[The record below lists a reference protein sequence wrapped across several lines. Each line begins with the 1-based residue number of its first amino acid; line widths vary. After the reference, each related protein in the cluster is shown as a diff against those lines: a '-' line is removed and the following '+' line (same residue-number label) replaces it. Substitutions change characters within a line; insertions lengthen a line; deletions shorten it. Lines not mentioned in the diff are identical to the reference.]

1 MTEKKKLKL
10 VTDEQA
16 EIDARKREARVFELR
31 IQGFTFEQIASEV
44 GYQGASGAWQ
54 AYKRVKE
61 TLIFESIEEAQQLEL
76 MRLDEMMFALWGRA
90 IGGDLPAASCVLKI
104 MDRRAKLLGL
114 DKPEK
119 IEVNKWDFDG
129 ADLDAE
135 VQKLVIMMNER
146 EEEFMERREAEVRA
160 EMRAQFEIEKKLEE
174 QLRSKKSQ
182 EDTKAKLLE
191 FLGTHADEEK
201 NEWKPSGDREKKY

>member
-1 MTEKKKLKL
+1 MTEKKRLK
-10 VTDEQA
+10 VVIDEQA

-31 IQGFTFEQIASEV
+31 VQGFTFEQIALEV

-61 TLIFESIEEAQQLEL
+61 TLIFESVEEARQLEL

-119 IEVNKWDFDG
+119 VDVNQWEFDG
-129 ADLDAE
+129 TDLDAE

-160 EMRAQFEIEKKLEE
+160 EMRAQFEIEKKLEK
-174 QLRSKKSQ
+174 QLQSKKTQ

-191 FLGTHADEEK
+191 FLGSGSDEEK
-201 NEWKPSGDREKKY
+201 KD

>member
-16 EIDARKREARVFELR
+16 ELDARLRESKVFELR
-31 IQGFTFEQIASEV
+31 IQGFTFEQIAVEV

-54 AYKRVKE
+54 AYKRAKE
-61 TLIFESIEEAQQLEL
+61 SFIFESVEEVRQLEL
-76 MRLDEMMFALWGRA
+76 MRLDEMMFALWDRA
-90 IGGDLPAASCVLKI
+90 ISGDLPAASCVLKI

-119 IEVNKWDFDG
+119 IEVNKWDFNG
-129 ADLDAE
+129 ADLDEE

-146 EEEFMERREAEVRA
+146 EEEFMDRREAEVRA
-160 EMRAQFEIEKKLEE
+160 EMRAQFEIEKKLEK
-174 QLRSKKSQ
+174 QLQSKKSQ
-182 EDTKAKLLE
+182 EDTKARIMEMLNSDFDK
-191 FLGTHADEEK
+191 EK
-201 NEWKPSGDREKKY
+201 NHEIFSED

>member
-1 MTEKKKLKL
+1 MTEKKKLSL
-10 VTDEQA
+10 VTVEQM
-16 EIDARKREARVFELR
+16 EIDARKREAKVFEMR

-61 TLIFESIEEAQQLEL
+61 THIFESVEEARQLEL
-76 MRLDEMMFALWGRA
+76 MRLDELMYALWERA
-90 IGGDLPAASCVLKI
+90 LEGDLSAVACLLKI

-119 IEVNKWDFDG
+119 VEVNKWEFDG

-135 VQKLVIMMNER
+135 VQKLILMMNER
-146 EEEFMERREAEVRA
+146 EEEFMERREAEVRT
-160 EMRAQFEIEKKLEE
+160 EMRAQFEIERKLEKE
-174 QLRSKKSQ
+174 LNAKKSQ
-182 EDTKAKLLE
+182 EDSRAKLIEMLDR
-191 FLGTHADEEK
+191 HASEEK
-201 NEWKPSGDREKKY
+201 SEWKLSVDQEKSD

>member
-16 EIDARKREARVFELR
+16 ELDARLRESKVFELR
-31 IQGFTFEQIASEV
+31 IQGFTFEQIAVEV

-54 AYKRVKE
+54 AYKRAKE
-61 TLIFESIEEAQQLEL
+61 SFIFESVEEVRQLEL
-76 MRLDEMMFALWGRA
+76 MRLDEMMFALWDRA
-90 IGGDLPAASCVLKI
+90 ISGDLPAASCVLKI

-119 IEVNKWDFDG
+119 VEVNKWDFDG

-135 VQKLVIMMNER
+135 VQKLVTMMTER
-146 EEEFMERREAEVRA
+146 EDEFMQRREAEVRS
-160 EMRAQFEIEKKLEE
+160 EMRAQFEAEKKLEK
-174 QLRSKKSQ
+174 QLQSKKSQ
-182 EDTKAKLLE
+182 EDSKAKLLD
-191 FLGTHADEEK
+191 FLGSGADEEK
-201 NEWKPSGDREKKY
+201 NDWKSGESQ

>member
-16 EIDARKREARVFELR
+16 EIDARKREVRVFELR

-54 AYKRVKE
+54 AYKRVRE
-61 TLIFESIEEAQQLEL
+61 TLIFESVEDARQLEL

-129 ADLDAE
+129 ANLDAE

-146 EEEFMERREAEVRA
+146 EEEFMARREAEVRA
-160 EMRAQFEIEKKLEE
+160 EMRALFEVEKQHKQETIE
-174 QLRSKKSQ
+174 
-182 EDTKAKLLE
+182 
-191 FLGTHADEEK
+191 
-201 NEWKPSGDREKKY
+201 

>member
-16 EIDARKREARVFELR
+16 ELDARLRESKVFELR
-31 IQGFTFEQIASEV
+31 IQGFTFEQIAVEV

-54 AYKRVKE
+54 AYKRAKE
-61 TLIFESIEEAQQLEL
+61 SFIFESVEEVRQLEL
-76 MRLDEMMFALWGRA
+76 MRLDEMMFALWDRA

-135 VQKLVIMMNER
+135 VQKLVTMMNER
-146 EEEFMERREAEVRA
+146 EEEFMTRRESEVRA
-160 EMRAQFEIEKKLEE
+160 EMRAQFEIEKKLER
-174 QLRSKKSQ
+174 QLQSKKSQ
-182 EDTKAKLLE
+182 EDSKARIMEMLNSDFDK
-191 FLGTHADEEK
+191 EK
-201 NEWKPSGDREKKY
+201 NHEIFSED

>member
-1 MTEKKKLKL
+1 MTEKKRLKL

-16 EIDARKREARVFELR
+16 ELDARLRESKVFELR
-31 IQGFTFEQIASEV
+31 IQGFTFEQIAVAV

-54 AYKRVKE
+54 AYKRAKE
-61 TLIFESIEEAQQLEL
+61 SFIFESVEEVRQLEL
-76 MRLDEMMFALWGRA
+76 MRLDEMMFALWDRA
-90 IGGDLPAASCVLKI
+90 ISGDLPAVSCVLKI

-135 VQKLVIMMNER
+135 VQKLVTMMTER
-146 EEEFMERREAEVRA
+146 EDEFMERREAEVRA
-160 EMRAQFEIEKKLEE
+160 EMRAQFEIEKKLEK
-174 QLRSKKSQ
+174 QLESKKSQ
-182 EDTKAKLLE
+182 EDAKAKLIEMLDR
-191 FLGTHADEEK
+191 HANEEK
-201 NEWKPSGDREKKY
+201 SDWKLDGTQEINE

>member
-61 TLIFESIEEAQQLEL
+61 SHIFESVDEARQLEL
-76 MRLDEMMFALWGRA
+76 MRLDEMMSAIWDRA

-129 ADLDAE
+129 TDLDAE
-135 VQKLVIMMNER
+135 VQRLVIMMNER
-146 EEEFMERREAEVRA
+146 EEEFMERRESEVRA
-160 EMRAQFEIEKKLEE
+160 EMRAQFQTEKDQVDAQWWRNLNFADSSWETMDPSMRAKIALWLGIDLSEEEKK
-174 QLRSKKSQ
+174 
-182 EDTKAKLLE
+182 D
-191 FLGTHADEEK
+191 
-201 NEWKPSGDREKKY
+201 

>member
-16 EIDARKREARVFELR
+16 ELDARLRESKVFELR
-31 IQGFTFEQIASEV
+31 IQGFTFEQIAVEV

-54 AYKRVKE
+54 AYKRAKE
-61 TLIFESIEEAQQLEL
+61 SFIFESVEEVRQLEL
-76 MRLDEMMFALWGRA
+76 MRLDEMMFALWDRA
-90 IGGDLPAASCVLKI
+90 ISGDLPAASCVLKI

-119 IEVNKWDFDG
+119 IEVNKWDFNG
-129 ADLDAE
+129 ADLDEE

-146 EEEFMERREAEVRA
+146 EEEFMDRREAEVRA
-160 EMRAQFEIEKKLEE
+160 EMRAQFEIEKKLEK
-174 QLRSKKSQ
+174 QLQSKKSQ
-182 EDTKAKLLE
+182 EDTKARFMEMLNSDFDK
-191 FLGTHADEEK
+191 EK
-201 NEWKPSGDREKKY
+201 NHEIFSED

>member
-16 EIDARKREARVFELR
+16 ELDARLRESKVFELR
-31 IQGFTFEQIASEV
+31 IQGFTFEQIAVEV

-54 AYKRVKE
+54 AYKRAKE
-61 TLIFESIEEAQQLEL
+61 SFIFESVEEVRQLEL
-76 MRLDEMMFALWGRA
+76 MRLDEMMFALWDRA

-119 IEVNKWDFDG
+119 IEVNKWDFNG
-129 ADLDAE
+129 ADLDEE

-146 EEEFMERREAEVRA
+146 EEEFMTRRESEVRA
-160 EMRAQFEIEKKLEE
+160 EMRAQFEIEKKLER
-174 QLRSKKSQ
+174 QLQSKKSQ
-182 EDTKAKLLE
+182 EDSKARIMEMLNSDFDK
-191 FLGTHADEEK
+191 EK
-201 NEWKPSGDREKKY
+201 NHEIFSED